1 MAKVSLEPLAEID
14 GFVGAA
20 LVDSSSG
27 MVLGSQGGGNLN
39 LEIAAAGNTQVVQ
52 SKRKTIRS
60 LRLDETIEDILITLT
75 KQYHL
80 IRPLEKNDAIFIY
93 LALNRE
99 KSNLAMARH
108 DLKNFEATLDFK

>member
-1 MAKVSLEPLAEID
+1 MAKVSLEKLNEID

-27 MVLGSQGGGNLN
+27 MVLGTHGGGNLN

-60 LRLDETIEDILITLT
+60 LRLDDAIEDLLITLK

-80 IRPLEKNDAIFIY
+80 IRPLERNDSMFLY

-99 KSNLAMARH
+99 KANLAMARH
-108 DLKNFEATLDFK
+108 ELRDFETTLDFK